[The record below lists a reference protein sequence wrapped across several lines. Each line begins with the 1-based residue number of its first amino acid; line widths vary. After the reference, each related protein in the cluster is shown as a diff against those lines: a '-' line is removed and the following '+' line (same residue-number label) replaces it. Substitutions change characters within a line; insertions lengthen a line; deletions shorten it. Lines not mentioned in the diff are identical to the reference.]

1 MLEANRVENTN
12 IVEAKLDGGIE
23 TSEMETLRS
32 EIDAVLAEH
41 DKLRLLFVYEGLGS
55 MDLQA
60 LWKDLKLEPRIVGDI
75 EKMAVVSE
83 KSWFG
88 SVAGVL
94 NSLMSMEVEA
104 FEPGQREEA
113 LQWLRT

>member
-1 MLEANRVENTN
+1 MLTVNRIRDTN

-23 TSEMETLRS
+23 TKEVEALRS
-32 EIDAVLAEH
+32 GIDAVLGEYG
-41 DKLRLLFVYEGLGS
+41 KLKLLFVYEGLGS
-55 MDLQA
+55 TDPMA
-60 LWKDLKLEPRIVGDI
+60 IWKDLKLEIGLISDI

-94 NSLMSMEVEA
+94 NSVMSMEVEA
-104 FEPGQREEA
+104 FEPGRREEA
-113 LQWLRT
+113 LRWLGA